1 MQKTNR
7 SVNQI
12 IKHIIKRAYMVCMG
26 FKPGMEGAD
35 ESIELGHDPLII
47 NKVLKRFKFYILNVG
62 FYASDVPSDT

>member
-1 MQKTNR
+1 
-7 SVNQI
+7 
-12 IKHIIKRAYMVCMG
+12 MG

-47 NKVLKRFKFYILNVG
+47 NKVLKRFKFYILHVG